1 MQNECGAQEKTFTVH
16 SPGDIASTYT
26 IQMGDEL
33 IVAALSLFY
42 PDLLKITGP
51 KNTITQKPNP
61 GDPDDPFDENYLR
74 ETSVSALSPCKTLID
89 ITVSLNTSEN

>member
-1 MQNECGAQEKTFTVH
+1 MHT
-16 SPGDIASTYT
+16 PGKMPISYT

-42 PDLLKITGP
+42 ADLLKITGS
-51 KNTITQKPNP
+51 KMMHTQKPNM

-74 ETSVSALSPCKTLID
+74 ETSVSDFVVLGID
-89 ITVSLNTSEN
+89 SDCVFEWQ